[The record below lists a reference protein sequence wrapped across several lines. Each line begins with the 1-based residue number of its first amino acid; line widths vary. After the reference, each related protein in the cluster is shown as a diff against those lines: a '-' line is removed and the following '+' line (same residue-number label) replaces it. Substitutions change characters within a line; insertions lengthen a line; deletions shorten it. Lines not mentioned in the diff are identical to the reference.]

1 MSIDTPEQTSA
12 ANIELQL
19 LDWSDAKSLA
29 KVIRTTVFIQEQQ
42 VPETEEWDDE
52 DSSSL
57 HIVAI
62 LNDKAVATARLTQ
75 EGKIGRMAV
84 LKQHRQQGI
93 ASMMLNKLIEVA
105 KQLKHQQITLW
116 SQTYAQGFY
125 KKHGFVAHGEEFLD
139 AGIPH
144 IEMHMDGNIPI
155 DEEKKSLLGKT
166 L

>member
-1 MSIDTPEQTSA
+1 MDNSDYIPSA
-12 ANIELQL
+12 DLELQL
-19 LDWSDAKSLA
+19 LHWSDAKPLA
-29 KVIRTTVFIQEQQ
+29 AQIRRTVFIEEQQ
-42 VPETEEWDDE
+42 VPESEEWDEE
-52 DSSSL
+52 DDSSL
-57 HIVAI
+57 HIVVI
-62 LNDKAVATARLTQ
+62 KGGDAVATARLTQ
-75 EGKIGRMAV
+75 EGEIGRMAV